1 MRIFKTKGFARFQRR
16 DGIDDAALCE
26 AIARAE
32 RGLID
37 ANLGHGLIKQR
48 VARHG
53 EGKRGGFRTIMA
65 YRAGDR
71 SVFLYGFAKN
81 ELDNIDDDELQ
92 DWRAQSEAVIK
103 ASDALIE
110 ANVID
115 ERLKEVDCGNEEET

>member
-1 MRIFKTKGFARFQRR
+1 MRIFRTKGFARFQRK
-16 DGIDDAALCE
+16 DGIDDAALRE

-48 VARHG
+48 VARRG
-53 EGKRGGFRTIMA
+53 EGKRGGFRTIIA

-81 ELDNIDDDELQ
+81 QQANISKEDERDLKDYGGMILALDARGLEIMMREDELTELN
-92 DWRAQSEAVIK
+92 DHGK
-103 ASDALIE
+103 
-110 ANVID
+110 
-115 ERLKEVDCGNEEET
+115 K

>member
-81 ELDNIDDDELQ
+81 QQANIGKE
-92 DWRAQSEAVIK
+92 
-103 ASDALIE
+103 
-110 ANVID
+110 D
-115 ERLKEVDCGNEEET
+115 ERDLKDYGGMILALDARDLEIMTREGELTEMIDHGKK

>member
-1 MRIFKTKGFARFQRR
+1 MRIFRTKGFARFQRK
-16 DGIDDAALCE
+16 DGIDDAALRE

-48 VARHG
+48 VARRG
-53 EGKRGGFRTIMA
+53 EGRRGGFRTIIA

-81 ELDNIDDDELQ
+81 QQANISKE
-92 DWRAQSEAVIK
+92 
-103 ASDALIE
+103 
-110 ANVID
+110 D
-115 ERLKEVDCGNEEET
+115 ERDLKDYGGMILALDARGLEIMMRENELTEMNDHGKK